1 MQHKPSKGREP
12 DSPERAARE
21 AKAAQEHKEHKM
33 KILKTASRDREYR
46 HLVELDGM
54 GEPTWKEEKY
64 GQFVV
69 MATRIDKA
77 TGGEVGNVLDG
88 APTRWQRS
96 SWTILRE
103 HT

>member
-1 MQHKPSKGREP
+1 
-12 DSPERAARE
+12 
-21 AKAAQEHKEHKM
+21 M
-33 KILKTASRDREYR
+33 KILKTAAWDKEYR
-46 HLVELDGM
+46 HLVELDER
-54 GEPTWKEEKY
+54 GEPIWKEEKH
-64 GQFVV
+64 GQFVG

-77 TGGEVGNVLDG
+77 TGEEVGNVLDG

>member
-1 MQHKPSKGREP
+1 
-12 DSPERAARE
+12 
-21 AKAAQEHKEHKM
+21 
-33 KILKTASRDREYR
+33 
-46 HLVELDGM
+46 VELDGM